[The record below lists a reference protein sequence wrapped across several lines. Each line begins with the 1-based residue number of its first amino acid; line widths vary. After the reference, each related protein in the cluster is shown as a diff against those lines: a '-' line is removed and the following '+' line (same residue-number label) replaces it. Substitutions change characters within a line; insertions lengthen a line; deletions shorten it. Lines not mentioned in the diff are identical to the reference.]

1 MATDDDAP
9 YRRSCATSEVHRQ
22 LLSVDPDYRL
32 ARSEIEDLTDAEQ
45 ARGFAAAAP
54 RTRTIQTVVHVVYKT
69 ERQNI
74 SNAQVESQIR
84 ILNADFRKKNGDRN
98 KVPEAFK
105 PLHADCRIQFKLA
118 TKDIFGNAASGITRT
133 RTSVPAFGFDDGV
146 KSSRSGGADP
156 WPARRYLNMW
166 VCNLGEGLL
175 GYAQFPGGPRATD
188 GVVILHTAFGDTGTA
203 RAPFDKGRTTT
214 HEVGHWLNLFH
225 IWGDD
230 GTGCRGSDHCPD
242 TPNQASENYG
252 EPTFPHVSCNNG
264 PDGDLFMDYMDYVDD
279 AAMFMFSAGQAT
291 RMNAALNG
299 PRKALFERLPRFP
312 GAIGQSPRRRP
323 AVKKVQEVLR
333 DRFDHPDL
341 RADGIYGEKTA
352 RIVRTFQTRRH
363 GPPWKLRV
371 NGKVD
376 KRTWAALFA

>member
-98 KVPEAFK
+98 RVPEAFK

-312 GAIGQSPRRRP
+312 GGIGQSPRRRP